1 MSIFELDIKAK
12 EYLEIVAKISELEA
26 LKKSMQEIFQSVM
39 IENGNEILTGTNWRA
54 TWHNTKTERI
64 DTKALKQALPD
75 VYKEYSK
82 TTVST
87 RFTLN
92 EIKTN

>member
-26 LKKSMQEIFQSVM
+26 LKKSMQEIFQNVM

-75 VYKEYSK
+75 IYKEYSK

-92 EIKTN
+92 QIKTN

>member
-1 MSIFELDIKAK
+1 MSSIELNEKVSDYFDIIAEIERLQAQAEAIKDVIKFVMVEK
-12 EYLEIVAKISELEA
+12 ETEEI
-26 LKKSMQEIFQSVM
+26 
-39 IENGNEILTGTNWRA
+39 TGTNWRA

-64 DTKALKQALPD
+64 DSKALKEALPD
-75 VYKEYSK
+75 IYKEYSK

-92 EIKTN
+92 QIKAG

>member
-64 DTKALKQALPD
+64 DTKALKEALPD
-75 VYKEYSK
+75 IYKEYSK

-92 EIKTN
+92 QIKAG

>member
-12 EYLEIVAKISELEA
+12 EYLAIVAQIANLEKE
-26 LKKSMQEIFQSVM
+26 KKAMQEIFQSVM

-92 EIKTN
+92 EIKTA